1 MTRDRKHKKEAHAHQ
16 AERGGTYLDARLAT
30 AKAGSYSR
38 RRSVVMNLATDSE
51 TLAAELSRFCGL
63 RTPSGPLGAELVDA
77 TLAFLD
83 SAPVRPPLGPRWG
96 EISRTLEGIETVDPV
111 PESIREVASSIAQQ
125 LSSLDDRQLVT
136 AATELGV
143 REGYVQL
150 GVRHV
155 INRSS
160 RAEERARFAD
170 DGHDVPL
177 PIVGDAEDLRE
188 QADLERERAEA
199 IRRLRSLTGWRSR
212 DKDVLRFAIARH
224 LATLGEG
231 YLTLSEER
239 LKPLSWRR
247 LSDGTLRADVPI
259 HGAPQP
265 LSAVIKEGVRN
276 SWLDE
281 SSSCEFYQP
290 ARRNGVGGFVCR
302 VGVFY
307 SEPDEFDMYN
317 VESSPSVRAAQLEGA
332 RMVGQIA
339 RDPGRIR
346 SIYTRRLLVPRT
358 AETSDDQDM
367 LTFGVGD
374 ILHAIFG
381 AYNLDDDDP
390 EDWLWAVRPH
400 VVEGVEGSRCNSV
413 TALALDT
420 SGCPLPRRDDV
431 AFNQPVGST
440 AFQHF
445 LATQGVSMTAI
456 AKCYLVGTDDAGPG
470 GQFLVDRHAAGMVAV
485 FAAHQVGDVV
495 AELAEEYSD
504 LVDWSGATSPDLIIE
519 TLSNLVV
526 FGSLLGELDG
536 PAVVAEPSSDEWD
549 DYGDIGPQDG
559 T

>member
-1 MTRDRKHKKEAHAHQ
+1 
-16 AERGGTYLDARLAT
+16 
-30 AKAGSYSR
+30 
-38 RRSVVMNLATDSE
+38 
-51 TLAAELSRFCGL
+51 
-63 RTPSGPLGAELVDA
+63 VDA

-96 EISRTLEGIETVDPV
+96 EISRTLEGIETVSPV
-111 PESIREVASSIAQQ
+111 PESIREVARSIAQQ
-125 LSSLDDRQLVT
+125 LASLDDRQLVA

-143 REGYVQL
+143 REGYVQIGAL
-150 GVRHV
+150 CV
-155 INRSS
+155 IDRSR
-160 RAEERARFAD
+160 RAEERARLAD
-170 DGHDVPL
+170 DGHYDPL
-177 PIVGDAEDLRE
+177 PIVGDADDLRE
-188 QADLERERAEA
+188 QADVERERAEA
-199 IRRLRSLTGWRSR
+199 VRRLRSLTGWRSH
-212 DKDVLRFAIARH
+212 DKEVLRFAIAEH

-259 HGAPQP
+259 HGAPRP
-265 LSAVIKEGVRN
+265 LSAVIEEGGRC
-276 SWLDE
+276 SWRDDE

-290 ARRNGVGGFVCR
+290 DRRNDAGGFLCR

-307 SEPDEFDMYN
+307 SDPDEFDMYN

-332 RMVGQIA
+332 RMVAQIA

-346 SIYTRRLLVPRT
+346 SIYAGRLLVPRT
-358 AETSDDQDM
+358 ADTDDQDM

-374 ILHAIFG
+374 ILHAIVG

-413 TALALDT
+413 TALALDN
-420 SGCPLPRRDDV
+420 SGCPLPRRDDIV
-431 AFNQPVGST
+431 CNQPVGST

-445 LATQGVSMTAI
+445 LVTQGVNMTAI
-456 AKCYLVGTDDAGPG
+456 AKCYLAGTDDAGPG

-495 AELAEEYSD
+495 AELAEEYPD

-519 TLSNLVV
+519 KLSNLDV